1 MSLRFQRLLLIII
14 SLIFLFIS
22 ILLILFNTEKNIVF
36 FYTPTELKEKDIQL
50 NQKVRIGAY
59 VEKGSFKKLNNNT
72 FEFSVS
78 DNANSIKVLYEGLLP
93 DLFREGQGAVIEGI
107 LKEKNYIMADTV
119 YAKHDENYMPVS
131 IKKELEK
138 KEYWN
143 KNYK

>member
-107 LKEKNYIMADTV
+107 LNEKNYIMADTV

>member
-59 VEKGSFKKLNNNT
+59 VEKGSFKKINNNT
-72 FEFSVS
+72 FEFSIS

-131 IKKELEK
+131 IKK
-138 KEYWN
+138 N
-143 KNYK
+143 

>member
-1 MSLRFQRLLLIII
+1 MLTCTSVSNRVEIVVEI
-14 SLIFLFIS
+14 SLS

-59 VEKGSFKKLNNNT
+59 VEKGSFKKINNNT
-72 FEFSVS
+72 FEFSIS

-93 DLFREGQGAVIEGI
+93 DLFREGQGAVIEGL

>member
-22 ILLILFNTEKNIVF
+22 ILLILFNTEKNIIF
-36 FYTPTELKEKDIQL
+36 FYTPSELIKKGVEL
-50 NQKVRIGAY
+50 NQKVRIGAF
-59 VEKGSFKKLNNNT
+59 VEKGSFKKVNKNT
-72 FEFSVS
+72 FEFNIT
-78 DNANSIKVLYEGLLP
+78 DNFASIKVSYRGLLP
-93 DLFREGQGAVIEGI
+93 DIFREGQGAVIEGI
-107 LKEKNYIMADTV
+107 LKEKNYIIASTV

>member
-59 VEKGSFKKLNNNT
+59 VEKGSFKKINNNT
-72 FEFSVS
+72 FEFSIS

>member
-36 FYTPTELKEKDIQL
+36 FYTPTELKEKNIQL

-59 VEKGSFKKLNNNT
+59 VEKGSFKKINNNT
-72 FEFSVS
+72 FEFSIS

>member
-14 SLIFLFIS
+14 SLGFLFVS

-36 FYTPTELKEKDIQL
+36 FYTPTELKEKNIQV
-50 NQKVRIGAY
+50 NQKVRIGAF
-59 VEKGSFKKLNNNT
+59 VEEGSFKKIDNNI
-72 FEFSVS
+72 FEFRIS
-78 DNANSIKVLYEGLLP
+78 DNATSIKVSYQGLLP
-93 DLFREGQGAVIEGI
+93 DIFREGQGAVIEGI
-107 LKEKNYIMADTV
+107 LKEKNYIIADTV
-119 YAKHDENYMPVS
+119 YAKHDENYMPIS

>member
-59 VEKGSFKKLNNNT
+59 VEKGSFKKINNNT
-72 FEFSVS
+72 FEFSIS

-93 DLFREGQGAVIEGI
+93 DLFREGQGAVIEGL

>member
-1 MSLRFQRLLLIII
+1 M
-14 SLIFLFIS
+14 
-22 ILLILFNTEKNIVF
+22 LILFNTEKNIVF

-59 VEKGSFKKLNNNT
+59 VEKGSFKKINNNT
-72 FEFSVS
+72 FEFSIS

-107 LKEKNYIMADTV
+107 LKEKNYIIADTV

>member
-1 MSLRFQRLLLIII
+1 MSLRFQRLLLIIV

-22 ILLILFNTEKNIVF
+22 VLLILFNTEKNIVF

-50 NQKVRIGAY
+50 NQKVRIGAF
-59 VEKGSFKKLNNNT
+59 VEIGSFKKLDNNT
-72 FEFSVS
+72 FEFRIS
-78 DNANSIKVLYEGLLP
+78 DNANSIKVSYQGLLP
-93 DLFREGQGAVIEGI
+93 DIFREGQGAVIEGI
-107 LKEKNYIMADTV
+107 LKEKNYIIADTV

>member
-1 MSLRFQRLLLIII
+1 MSLRYQRLLLIII

-22 ILLILFNTEKNIVF
+22 ILLTLFNTEKNIVF

>member
-93 DLFREGQGAVIEGI
+93 DLFREGQGAVIEGL